1 MKHIGL
7 IGCSKSKLRQ
17 NDAPDKL
24 FRAEDIYQGKTFL
37 KSKNEGLARFGCE
50 DFYILSAKHEL
61 LDKDKEI
68 CYYDV
73 KLAEATAPK
82 TADSCETVDKKIWAG
97 KILEQLKMK
106 FDLAEVKF
114 YIFAVKDYYEYLT
127 PYLNCVVFNFEDPEC
142 IDFDNFTEYKNGRRS
157 GNNGID
163 TNVAG
168 HI

>member
-1 MKHIGL
+1 MSIALPPTHKETHKMKHIGL

-50 DFYILSAKHEL
+50 S
-61 LDKDKEI
+61 
-68 CYYDV
+68 
-73 KLAEATAPK
+73 
-82 TADSCETVDKKIWAG
+82 G
-97 KILEQLKMK
+97 
-106 FDLAEVKF
+106 
-114 YIFAVKDYYEYLT
+114 
-127 PYLNCVVFNFEDPEC
+127 
-142 IDFDNFTEYKNGRRS
+142 RS